1 MLYTVVPL
9 ERIYSYRTESILGN
23 TRYPESV
30 EGKATAVERRNI
42 ALKHGN
48 VYTRL
53 DGSDYVVEGVAST
66 DMADYL
72 NTEYM
77 PGARIRREN

>member
-23 TRYPESV
+23 TRYPESA
-30 EGKATAVERRNI
+30 EGKDTAVEYSNVP
-42 ALKHGN
+42 LKHGN
-48 VYTRL
+48 IYTRL
-53 DGSDYVVEGVAST
+53 EGSDYVVDGIAST

-72 NTEYM
+72 NAEYM